1 MICGFFEW
9 NICNMCGSVGKG
21 LGLSL
26 RLLISFVVH

>member
-9 NICNMCGSVGKG
+9 NICNMCRSVGKG